1 MHLTLR
7 QLNIFETV
15 ARHLSFSR
23 AAEELHLTQPA
34 VSMQVRSIEEAAG
47 LPLTEQVGKRI
58 FLTEAGAEL
67 ARHARII
74 ARQLREAEEALMA
87 MKGLRGGR
95 LNIGVVSTAKYFAPR
110 LLTAF
115 RQLHPGVELRLGVHN
130 RSEIVRQL
138 ADNDIDLAIMGRPPQ
153 ELETVSEPFA
163 ENPLVFVAAPGHPLA
178 AAKRIAPKQLAEE
191 SFLLREPGSGTRAAM
206 ERFLEENGVAPQRTV
221 EMTSNETIKQSVM
234 AGMGISFIS
243 ERTIALELA
252 TGHIARLDVVGTPLQ
267 RHWFVVHRADKRLL
281 PATQAFRQF
290 LLQESGGLDGPP
302 QGRVGSGKISSSSGS
317 SRARRQK
324 AADRP
329 RR

>member
-1 MHLTLR
+1 MHFTLR
-7 QLNIFETV
+7 QLSIFETV

-34 VSMQVRSIEEAAG
+34 VSMQVRSLEEAAG
-47 LPLTEQVGKRI
+47 LPLTEQAGKRV
-58 FLTEAGAEL
+58 FLTEAGVEL

-87 MKGLRGGR
+87 LKGLRGGC

-115 RQLHPGVELRLGVHN
+115 RQRHPDVELRLGVHN
-130 RSEIVRQL
+130 RGEIVRQL

-178 AAKRIAPKQLAEE
+178 SMKRIAPKQLAGE

-206 ERFLEENGVAPQRTV
+206 ERFLEENDLVPQRTV

-243 ERTIALELA
+243 ERTIVLELA
-252 TGHIARLDVVGTPLQ
+252 TGHIARLNVAGTPLK
-267 RHWFVVHRADKRLL
+267 RHWFVVHRSDKRLL

-290 LLQESGGLDGPP
+290 LLQESGSPGGPL
-302 QGRVGSGKISSSSGS
+302 QGEIRSSSGS
-317 SRARRQK
+317 SRARRQTV
-324 AADRP
+324 ADR
-329 RR
+329 RRQ